1 MYEPIDYKSEFLTSH
16 LITYLGNKRSLLPFI
31 DSAITEI
38 REFLGIENP
47 VMFDGFSGSGSVA
60 RLFKHYAS
68 KLYVNDMESYSTT
81 LNTCYLSNFCDVE
94 MGEVREYINALNNP
108 EVKFSS
114 LLKPGF
120 IGNNYSPVDD
130 QYIVSGERVFYTNK
144 NARIIDNIRRG
155 IRMIGV
161 EKPEIVPYL
170 LAPLLVEASQHNN
183 TAGVFKGFYK
193 SKAGIGQFGGEGRN
207 ALTRIMGDI
216 VLEVP
221 VFCDREDCEVF
232 ISQGDTNRVVK
243 HLPEEM
249 DIVYYD
255 PPYNIHPYGS
265 NYFMLNLINDY
276 KKRPQIQEGVSGI
289 STVWNR
295 SDYNKK
301 SSAAKALDS
310 LIKGTVSKYILIS
323 YNNEG
328 IIPIGEFEA
337 ILSRY
342 GTVDLKTTEY
352 STYKASKNTGN
363 GKLLLSG
370 AVREPKTVEMLWVL
384 RKKK

>member
-1 MYEPIDYKSEFLTSH
+1 
-16 LITYLGNKRSLLPFI
+16 
-31 DSAITEI
+31 
-38 REFLGIENP
+38 
-47 VMFDGFSGSGSVA
+47 
-60 RLFKHYAS
+60 
-68 KLYVNDMESYSTT
+68 
-81 LNTCYLSNFCDVE
+81 
-94 MGEVREYINALNNP
+94 
-108 EVKFSS
+108 
-114 LLKPGF
+114 
-120 IGNNYSPVDD
+120 
-130 QYIVSGERVFYTNK
+130 
-144 NARIIDNIRRG
+144 
-155 IRMIGV
+155 MIGV

-276 KKRPQIQEGVSGI
+276 KKSPQIQEGVSGI